1 MLWWYFNKWVQIL
14 VWDIVPFKA
23 FPPTKGLDIAISLD
37 VKTQNDKW
45 IYFTF
50 KPQSNPQSNTC
61 NKLKLV
67 EKAFQ
72 GMKLCISITLQE
84 A

>member
-1 MLWWYFNKWVQIL
+1 MSSNPSVRHS
-14 VWDIVPFKA
+14 A
-23 FPPTKGLDIAISLD
+23 FQGIPPTKGLDIAISLN
-37 VKTQNDKW
+37 VKNQNEKW
-45 IYFTF
+45 IYFTL

-72 GMKLCISITLQE
+72 GMKLCISITL
-84 A
+84 